1 METPVLDVLPH
12 VRVPVVR
19 PVPILVAETVLQV
32 AAIIVVRSV
41 VTDVPLH
48 VQVHVLRVVPT
59 TVLRDVLA
67 VVVLLALA
75 VVLASAPLPVQE
87 RAKVNV
93 LLRALEDARA
103 VALQLVLAAVT
114 LGVIQ
119 AVRLRA
125 PKVVPTTAQA
135 VVTMVAI
142 IPVHL
147 NAAGTVGRAVALTA
161 RGHVRAIV
169 PITVRPTAL
178 MTAQDDVKKSVRRLV
193 QMIV

>member
-1 METPVLDVLPH
+1 MEELSTIREILPRWQRKRAGCIHSMAKRVTVRPVVVLAAVHQLVQVRVLAPVMVNVMLD
-12 VRVPVVR
+12 VPVV
-19 PVPILVAETVLQV
+19 VGLIAQ
-32 AAIIVVRSV
+32 AA
-41 VTDVPLH
+41 
-48 VQVHVLRVVPT
+48 
-59 TVLRDVLA
+59 
-67 VVVLLALA
+67 
-75 VVLASAPLPVQE
+75 
-87 RAKVNV
+87 
-93 LLRALEDARA
+93 ARA
-103 VALQLVLAAVT
+103 VALQLALVAVT

-147 NAAGTVGRAVALTA
+147 NAAETVGRAVALTA